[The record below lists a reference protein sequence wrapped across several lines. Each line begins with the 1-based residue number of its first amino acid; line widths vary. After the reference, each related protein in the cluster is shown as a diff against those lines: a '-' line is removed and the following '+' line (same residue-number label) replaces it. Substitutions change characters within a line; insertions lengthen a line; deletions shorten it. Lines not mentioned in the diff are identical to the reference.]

1 MGLISNDYYIKI
13 FNKEHIILEE
23 VYEISELTY
32 TKTLNGIWK
41 ASLTLPR
48 SIKTTEDILQN
59 NNHIEIYRRINEI
72 SIFLQGKNYY
82 GGELYITLILIL
94 LFLLLIVLVMVG
106 LYKINYLLCI

>member
-48 SIKTTEDILQN
+48 SIKTTEDIEKTCGVTVLA
-59 NNHIEIYRRINEI
+59 
-72 SIFLQGKNYY
+72 SIPFDNSDNKK
-82 GGELYITLILIL
+82 GGR
-94 LFLLLIVLVMVG
+94 
-106 LYKINYLLCI
+106 K

>member
-1 MGLISNDYYIKI
+1 MDLISNDYYIKI

-59 NNHIEIYRRINEI
+59 NNHIEIYRRINEM
-72 SIFLQGKNYY
+72 N
-82 GGELYITLILIL
+82 
-94 LFLLLIVLVMVG
+94 V
-106 LYKINYLLCI
+106 